1 MARSSLSFTFALATV
16 TLLLLGAAAT
26 PVSAQS
32 PQVGGLATTP
42 STTPK
47 QKEYPEVKDAITA
60 LNNNDFPGA
69 IKSLEKA
76 AKKNSE
82 LPPENI
88 LMFLLVRERNPAL
101 ARSQLESAVHNA
113 PNDPEAYIIL
123 GSIALQERRVTEATM
138 LFDKA
143 KQLLEKYSANADRKA
158 AMEQQVLSGVAEVAE
173 ANASNSD
180 FNTDRQLEEWKTAE
194 TRLRDLVKLAPD
206 NLQGRQR
213 LARALFWQGK
223 APDAYIV
230 LKDAKK
236 IDHDNAQKNKTE
248 EVFPIP
254 EAVMAQYYEQYEGVK
269 ADDTKHPKTWFDAA
283 LVKAPK
289 HLLTRLI
296 VAQWAFEKGNI
307 AFAKEQADAAVKI
320 EESDTAKYAGSNVGH
335 MLRGVVALWEHRW
348 ADAEKDFEAV
358 ILQAPRDFNARN
370 NLALALVEQKDDAN
384 KQRRALEYAQNNYAD
399 TQTNQNLKDRRGDA
413 LSTLGWV
420 YFCRGEFDQ
429 ARLALEEFI
438 KATAGRSNNPD
449 MATYWAHILHHSE
462 KDWEAKELLEKIL
475 GTKRPF
481 FMRSEAEKLLAK
493 VKDAKKPAEPAAG
506 TGAAPK
512 ASSP

>member
-1 MARSSLSFTFALATV
+1 MARSSLSFAFALATV

-26 PVSAQS
+26 PVSAQPAVS
-32 PQVGGLATTP
+32 P
-42 STTPK
+42 STTPATAPK

-60 LNNNDFPGA
+60 LNNNDFLGA
-69 IKSLEKA
+69 LKKLDEV

-82 LPPENI
+82 LPPANI
-88 LMFLLVRERNPAL
+88 LMYLLVRERNPAL
-101 ARSQLESAVHNA
+101 ARMQLESAVHNA
-113 PNDPEAYIIL
+113 PNDPEAYIIM
-123 GSIALQERRVTEATM
+123 GSIALQERRVSEATM
-138 LFDKA
+138 DFDKA
-143 KQLLEKYSANADRKA
+143 KQVLEKYSANADRKA

-173 ANASNSD
+173 ALASNSD
-180 FNTDRQLEEWKTAE
+180 FNTDRQVEEWKTAE
-194 TRLRDLVKLAPD
+194 SRLRDLVKLAPD
-206 NLQGRQR
+206 NLQARQR

-230 LKDAKK
+230 LKEARDKDRENAKK
-236 IDHDNAQKNKTE
+236 NHTDEQ
-248 EVFPIP
+248 FPVP
-254 EAVMAQYYEQYEGVK
+254 EAVMAQYYEQYEGPE
-269 ADDTKHPKTWFDAA
+269 ADKKGHPKTWFDAA
-283 LVKAPK
+283 LLRAPK

-320 EESDTAKYAGSNVGH
+320 EESDPTKYAGSNVGH
-335 MLRGVVALWEHRW
+335 MLRGVVALWERRW
-348 ADAEKDFEAV
+348 TDAEKDFEAV

-384 KQRRALEYAQNNYAD
+384 KQRRALEYARTNFEE
-399 TQTNQNLKDRRGDA
+399 TRTNQNLQNRQGDA

-420 YFCRGEFDQ
+420 YFCRGEFEQ
-429 ARLALEEFI
+429 ARQALEEFI

-481 FMRSEAEKLLAK
+481 FMRTDAQELLEK
-493 VKDAKKPAEPAAG
+493 VKDAKKPEPATG
-506 TGAAPK
+506 TGTGTTPK
-512 ASSP
+512 KP